1 MALKWG
7 HEWVKNIED
16 GRGGKHLI
24 ILYKCHTTLLLLAFY
39 CNFDYRWWWISVET
53 LPSVQAVY
61 DHISY
66 CSGYLKARHHLQ
78 AGSYGEI
85 VECCQNELANPLTP
99 HKVEALLLRATM
111 YQLRGES
118 ARAMD
123 DLTALINMEDCPLKV
138 KENALYFNA
147 VCFHCT
153 LKLYLYEI
161 DYTNFIHLRHKWKQN
176 FRVQKSSHTVII
188 FLSAV
193 YV

>member
-1 MALKWG
+1 
-7 HEWVKNIED
+7 
-16 GRGGKHLI
+16 
-24 ILYKCHTTLLLLAFY
+24 
-39 CNFDYRWWWISVET
+39 
-53 LPSVQAVY
+53 
-61 DHISY
+61 
-66 CSGYLKARHHLQ
+66 
-78 AGSYGEI
+78 
-85 VECCQNELANPLTP
+85 
-99 HKVEALLLRATM
+99 M

-138 KENALYFNA
+138 KENAVYLDA
-147 VCFHCT
+147 VYFHCT
-153 LKLYLYEI
+153 LKLYLSEI